1 ALIYW
6 ILASVLAHVQNR
18 LEARVNRHD
27 LES

>member
-1 ALIYW
+1 